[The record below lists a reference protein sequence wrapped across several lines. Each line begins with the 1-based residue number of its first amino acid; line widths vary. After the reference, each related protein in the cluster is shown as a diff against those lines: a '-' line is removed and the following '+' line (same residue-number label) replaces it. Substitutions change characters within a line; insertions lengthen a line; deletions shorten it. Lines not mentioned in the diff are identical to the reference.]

1 MRVGLRHFHENQAI
15 HDDRQNLSN
24 ISVVIPSFERLWQ
37 RPWEIDFY
45 FIFIIY
51 SVFVLCLLAE
61 ASIGIALIR
70 LCPEITTNAK
80 FILRS
85 LKTRLI
91 KVWFWSLNGN
101 LANGIYGPEE

>member
-1 MRVGLRHFHENQAI
+1 MAAAAGDCL
-15 HDDRQNLSN
+15 
-24 ISVVIPSFERLWQ
+24 
-37 RPWEIDFY
+37 Y

-61 ASIGIALIR
+61 ASIGIAPIR
-70 LCPEITTNAK
+70 LCPEITTDAK

-91 KVWFWSLNGN
+91 KKSMVLVT
-101 LANGIYGPEE
+101 